1 MRLLEAKLSAHHLF
15 FVFLTLSLYFPW
27 LIQVTFAP
35 KLPEEARGDQF
46 ETATPVRVEDDKEG
60 GHEEQSATLFDYSAI
75 EIHPEGISDADAY
88 TTETHPDII
97 QNVFNDLDGVKTQEP
112 GDETA
117 MGTTTMTPYSLPVS
131 SEATTL
137 SHQDLLSTSQLS
149 PVTDRVATYEDMEGS
164 GSRGTDDE
172 AEGSADEP
180 ASATTTAASPSGTVT
195 DETEIEGTET
205 PTFAPD
211 TRTTAGSHSSAVTD
225 ETKIGRTERPPFA
238 PGTMTPDEP
247 ALTTT
252 TAGSRPSASADE
264 TKIRVTEPPSF
275 VPSSTLP
282 ETTTRSQIDDLEGS
296 ASGDEEASGQDVYP
310 PESPVFTSRRP
321 PVYSSTKWPHPATEV
336 TAAPVD
342 LTDGD
347 ALSGRG
353 SGADQLSGQ
362 GEFSGQQ
369 ESVVDLPQEVT
380 VTVLPDV
387 AAVTLEDQTTL
398 ATDTEGISFESSTAV
413 YSTRPSLAATDKI
426 HTSLATKR
434 APTPPD
440 HTSPTAEV
448 YAPGAEQSAATSKP
462 HVSQTSFSTTSPLYT
477 FDRSAHSVP
486 QRVLIPDPAASPLPD
501 NNVDYDGE
509 IAPPLLE
516 SMPQI
521 TDEIPATEDP
531 ESDSDSL
538 FSLEASTVNIRGT
551 RTTLLLICYHSGSSI
566 AAVYFIGLPVT
577 LTVGFLSSSTHI

>member
-1 MRLLEAKLSAHHLF
+1 MEAKLSVHHLF

-46 ETATPVRVEDDKEG
+46 ETATPVRVKDDEEG
-60 GHEEQSATLFDYSAI
+60 GHEEQSATPFDYTAI
-75 EIHPEGISDADAY
+75 EIHPEETSDADAY
-88 TTETHPDII
+88 IKETHPDIVP
-97 QNVFNDLDGVKTQEP
+97 NYLDGVKTQEP

-117 MGTTTMTPYSLPVS
+117 MGTTTVTPYSLPVS

-164 GSRGTDDE
+164 GSRATDDE

-180 ASATTTAASPSGTVT
+180 ALATTTAGSPSSTIT
-195 DETEIEGTET
+195 DETEIEETAT
-205 PTFAPD
+205 PTFALD
-211 TRTTAGSHSSAVTD
+211 TRTTAGSHSSAITD
-225 ETKIGRTERPPFA
+225 ETKIGRTERPTFA

-247 ALTTT
+247 AVTTT
-252 TAGSRPSASADE
+252 TAGSRSSASGNE
-264 TKIRVTEPPSF
+264 TKIRGPEPPSF
-275 VPSSTLP
+275 VPSIMPP
-282 ETTTRSQIDDLEGS
+282 ETTTRSRIDDLEGS

-310 PESPVFTSRRP
+310 PESLVFTSRLP

-347 ALSGRG
+347 AVTGKG
-353 SGADQLSGQ
+353 SGADQMSGQ

-369 ESVVDLPQEVT
+369 ESVVAQEVT
-380 VTVLPDV
+380 VAVLP
-387 AAVTLEDQTTL
+387 AVTLEDQTTL
-398 ATDTEGISFESSTAV
+398 ATDTKGIALESSTAV
-413 YSTRPSLAATDKI
+413 YSTRPSLAATDEI
-426 HTSLATKR
+426 HTSLTTER
-434 APTPPD
+434 APTTPD
-440 HTSPTAEV
+440 HTSPTTVV
-448 YAPGAEQSAATSKP
+448 YAPEAEQSATTSKP

-477 FDRSAHSVP
+477 FIGSAHS
-486 QRVLIPDPAASPLPD
+486 LIPDPAATPLPD
-501 NNVDYDGE
+501 NNVDYDKE
-509 IAPPLLE
+509 IALPLLE
-516 SMPQI
+516 SIPQI
-521 TDEIPATEDP
+521 TEENLDTGDR

-538 FSLEASTVNIRGT
+538 FSVEASTVNIRGT
-551 RTTLLLICYHSGSSI
+551 RTTLLLVCYYSGSSI
-566 AAVYFIGLPVT
+566 TAVYFIGLSVT

>member
-1 MRLLEAKLSAHHLF
+1 MRLLEAKVSVHNLF
-15 FVFLTLSLYFPW
+15 LVFLTLSLYFPW

-46 ETATPVRVEDDKEG
+46 ETATPVRVKEDEEG
-60 GHEEQSATLFDYSAI
+60 GHEEQSATPFDYSAI
-75 EIHPEGISDADAY
+75 EIHPEETGDADAY
-88 TTETHPDII
+88 TPETHPDVI

-112 GDETA
+112 GDQTA

-172 AEGSADEP
+172 AEGSAEEQ
-180 ASATTTAASPSGTVT
+180 ALATTTAGSPSGAIT

-211 TRTTAGSHSSAVTD
+211 TTTTTGSHSSAVTD
-225 ETKIGRTERPPFA
+225 ETKIGRTERPTFA

-252 TAGSRPSASADE
+252 TAGSRTSVSADE
-264 TKIRVTEPPSF
+264 TKIRGTEPPSF
-275 VPSSTLP
+275 VSSTTPL

-310 PESPVFTSRRP
+310 PESPVFTSRLP
-321 PVYSSTKWPHPATEV
+321 PVYSSTKRPHPAPEV

-347 ALSGRG
+347 AVTGRG

-369 ESVVDLPQEVT
+369 ESVVDLHQEVI
-380 VTVLPDV
+380 VTVLPVLAV
-387 AAVTLEDQTTL
+387 AILEDQTTL
-398 ATDTEGISFESSTAV
+398 ATDTKGIALESSTAV
-413 YSTRPSLAATDKI
+413 YSTRPSLAATDEI
-426 HTSLATKR
+426 HTSLTTER
-434 APTPPD
+434 APTTPED
-440 HTSPTAEV
+440 HTSPTTEV
-448 YAPGAEQSAATSKP
+448 YAPQAEQSTATSEP
-462 HVSQTSFSTTSPLYT
+462 HENQTSFSTTSPLYT
-477 FDRSAHSVP
+477 FDHSAHSAP
-486 QRVLIPDPAASPLPD
+486 QWVLIPDPAATPLPD
-501 NNVDYDGE
+501 NNVDYDKE

-516 SMPQI
+516 SIPQI
-521 TDEIPATEDP
+521 TEEIPATEDP

-538 FSLEASTVNIRGT
+538 FSVEASTVNIRGT
-551 RTTLLLICYHSGSSI
+551 
-566 AAVYFIGLPVT
+566 
-577 LTVGFLSSSTHI
+577 